1 MTEASADTI
10 LQFLKMRGPQTA
22 KALGERLGMTAEGAR
37 QHLAKLRDAGLVTHA
52 DAREEVGR
60 PKRYWR
66 LSEQGHGRF
75 PDSHAQLTLDILDA
89 VRAEF
94 GDGGVD
100 RLIGVREGNML
111 SSYGERLA
119 ACTSLRERVEA
130 LAQARSEEGYM
141 AECRDDGDGGDG
153 YLLIENHCPICAA
166 ATACQ
171 NFCRSELEIFQQVL
185 GPGATVERTDH
196 LLGGARRCAYRIRP
210 VLAA

>member
-1 MTEASADTI
+1 MTEASAETI
-10 LQFLKMRGPQTA
+10 LQHLKMRGPQTA
-22 KALGERLGMTAEGAR
+22 KTLGKRLGMTAEGAR
-37 QHLAKLRDAGLVTHA
+37 QHLAKLHDAGLVSHA

-66 LSEQGHGRF
+66 LTEKGHGRF

-100 RLIGVREGNML
+100 RLIAVRERGML
-111 SSYGERLA
+111 EGYRQRLA
-119 ACTSLRERVEA
+119 ACASLGERVEA

-141 AECRDDGDGGDG
+141 AECQDDEDGGDG

-171 NFCRSELEIFQQVL
+171 NFCRSELEVFQKLL
-185 GPGATVERTDH
+185 GPDATVERTDH
-196 LLGGARRCAYRIRP
+196 LLGGARRCAYRITPRP
-210 VLAA
+210 TP